1 MSTKYLTDQ
10 VYEKRAFVTLKVDPV
25 DACLLS
31 EIKSINIMRLL
42 EEAAS
47 LFQCFCNSLS

>member
-1 MSTKYLTDQ
+1 MASKYLTDQ

-31 EIKSINIMRLL
+31 EIKSVMRLL

-47 LFQCFCNSLS
+47 LFQCFCHSFS